1 MVGTSLLVTI
11 SVGSSR
17 IEPDEGLDTLAWDL
31 DVLSILHAESLGIG
45 HSYEVWFVD
54 GYLQ

>member
-1 MVGTSLLVTI
+1 MVRTSLLVTI

-17 IEPDEGLDTLAWDL
+17 LDPDEGLDILAWDL
-31 DVLSILHAESLGIG
+31 DVFSILHAESLEIG